1 LQNVTVERRGYI
13 VIITRKQLTP
23 ASEVAM
29 ILERIKVMIG
39 FDISDDFVNTAI
51 KKTNMP
57 PNKRRCVMGGLDDTV
72 A

>member
-1 LQNVTVERRGYI
+1 
-13 VIITRKQLTP
+13 
-23 ASEVAM
+23 M